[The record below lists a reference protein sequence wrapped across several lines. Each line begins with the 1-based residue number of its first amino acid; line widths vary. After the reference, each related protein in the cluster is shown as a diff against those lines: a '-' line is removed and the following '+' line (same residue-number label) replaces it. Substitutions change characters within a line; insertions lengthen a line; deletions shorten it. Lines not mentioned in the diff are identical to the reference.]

1 MSDKQVTPLKEGST
15 TIITITE
22 EMINQHKFKPI
33 VRNII
38 PTTSHLKI
46 VQGNKND
53 VKTVC
58 TRKGQDC

>member
-1 MSDKQVTPLKEGST
+1 MSDKQVTPLKEGFT

-33 VRNII
+33 VRNMI
-38 PTTSHLKI
+38 PTTSYLKI